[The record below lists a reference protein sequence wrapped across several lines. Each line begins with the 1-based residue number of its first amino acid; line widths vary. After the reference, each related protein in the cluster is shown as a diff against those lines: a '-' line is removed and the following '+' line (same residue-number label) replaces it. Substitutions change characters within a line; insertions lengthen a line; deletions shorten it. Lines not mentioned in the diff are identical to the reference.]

1 MLRDSASLG
10 AGALLAQLFPGSLLR
25 AVRAQAQQAA
35 APAADP
41 LAAVRAQLGTVPIQ
55 TQKLADNLTLLS
67 GPGGNVVVLNG
78 ADGKFV
84 VDTFLAPAWPRLK
97 ESLLSLGDAPLKL
110 VIDTHWHFD
119 HTDNNAPLHAA
130 GATILAHAN
139 TKKRM
144 SEVHDLPVLGL
155 HFPHSPADAL
165 PPQTSYKAMASRC
178 CSSPL
183 LLRTQTRI
191 FTFAA
196 RRPTSF
202 TGETLF
208 STASIPSSIP
218 EPAARSLE

>member
-1 MLRDSASLG
+1 MDFEFSQKQSSRRKMLRDSASLG

-25 AVRAQAQQAA
+25 AVRAQGQQAA
-35 APAADP
+35 APAADS
-41 LAAVRAQLGTVPIQ
+41 LAAVRAQIGTVPIQ

-97 ESLLSLGDAPLKL
+97 ESLSSLGDAPLKL

-119 HTDNNAPLHAA
+119 RPTA
-130 GATILAHAN
+130 
-139 TKKRM
+139 
-144 SEVHDLPVLGL
+144 
-155 HFPHSPADAL
+155 
-165 PPQTSYKAMASRC
+165 RC
-178 CSSPL
+178 RC
-183 LLRTQTRI
+183 TQTRI
-191 FTFAA
+191 FTFAS

-202 TGETLF
+202 TWETLF

-218 EPAARSLE
+218 EPAARSLA